1 MQILSVFFRTCESKS
16 DLTRIFLQIYEENM
30 LRHENIL
37 KFVAADNLGWTSFL
51 RNYFKYFENILTK
64 LYVYLEKL
72 KRGVKKKINF

>member
-1 MQILSVFFRTCESKS
+1 
-16 DLTRIFLQIYEENM
+16 M

-51 RNYFKYFENILTK
+51 RNYLKYFENILTK